1 MVSKDN
7 NGFSLIELI
16 VVIAVMGIFLGVGL
30 YTINYLFGGDAKQL
44 TNKLDGELNE
54 VKTGSMSRFDE
65 TLTIEYCTSAE
76 GKQYDSEGYY
86 AVKEL
91 WTIRNNMANPST
103 SIRKSIGEE
112 STRMGSGRSVI
123 KVQFEDG
130 AIVTLGAEGNSG
142 ENTLMIT
149 FDRATGALND
159 AYIIPKGGDISSAT
173 KTGNLSTITITGG
186 RKEYVVTF
194 DVSTGRHTLSN
205 S

>member
-1 MVSKDN
+1 MVSNDN

-16 VVIAVMGIFLGVGL
+16 AVIAIMGVFLGIGL
-30 YTINYLFGGDAKQL
+30 YSINYLFGGDAKQL
-44 TNKLDGELNE
+44 TNKLDAELNE

-65 TLTIEYCTSAE
+65 TLTIEYCTGDE

-91 WTIRNNMANPST
+91 WTIRNNMADPT
-103 SIRKSIGEE
+103 QPIRKSIGEE
-112 STRMGSGRSVI
+112 STRMGSGRSEI
-123 KVQFEDG
+123 KVQFDDG
-130 AIVTLGAEGNSG
+130 TTVTLGAKGDSG
-142 ENTLMIT
+142 ESTLMIT

-159 AYIIPKGGDISSAT
+159 AYIIPKGSDTSSAS
-173 KTGNLSTITITGG
+173 KSGNISTITITGG

-194 DVSTGRHTLSN
+194 DVSTGRHTLSD